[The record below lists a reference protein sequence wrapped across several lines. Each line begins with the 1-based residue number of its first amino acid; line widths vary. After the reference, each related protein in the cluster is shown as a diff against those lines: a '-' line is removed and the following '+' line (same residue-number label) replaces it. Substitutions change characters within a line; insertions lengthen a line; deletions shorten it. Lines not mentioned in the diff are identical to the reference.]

1 MLTEAG
7 IARIEELCK
16 HYPNKKSALVPAL
29 YVAQREYGG
38 WLPREAMVEV
48 AEVLELPESHVFGV
62 ASFYSM
68 FYRRPVGKT
77 LVQVCTTSPCQLRGA
92 CEIVEVFKK
101 KLGIEVGQ
109 TTPDGEFTLQEV
121 ECLAACHE
129 APMAQINEDYYFQL
143 DEAKIDEIVAA
154 LKKGEKPPYAEFEK
168 FFGNAHPITLTDEE
182 LGINTHGISRAENIE
197 KKEKPVED
205 AATAES
211 SATTT

>member
-1 MLTEAG
+1 
-7 IARIEELCK
+7 
-16 HYPNKKSALVPAL
+16 
-29 YVAQREYGG
+29 
-38 WLPREAMVEV
+38 
-48 AEVLELPESHVFGV
+48 VFGV

-92 CEIVEVFKK
+92 CETVEVFKK

>member
-7 IARIEELCK
+7 IARIEEICK
-16 HYPNKKSALVPAL
+16 EYPIKKSAIIPAL

-68 FYRRPVGKT
+68 FYRSPVGKN

-92 CEIVEVFKK
+92 CEIIEVFKK
-101 KLGIEVGQ
+101 RLGIEVGE
-109 TTPDGEFTLQEV
+109 TTADGEFTLREV

-129 APMAQINEDYYFQL
+129 APMAQINEDYFFQL
-143 DEAKIDEIVAA
+143 DEVKVDEIITA
-154 LKKGEKPPYAEFEK
+154 LQKGEKPKSAEFDK
-168 FFGNAHPITLTDEE
+168 FFGNAHPITLSDEE
-182 LGINTHGISRAENIE
+182 LGIDLSGITRAEPVD
-197 KKEKPVED
+197 KKEKPVEE
-205 AATAES
+205 AATAV
-211 SATTT
+211 

>member
-16 HYPNKKSALVPAL
+16 EYPNKKSALVPAL

-38 WLPREAMVEV
+38 WLPRESRVEV

-62 ASFYSM
+62 SSFYSM
-68 FYRRPVGKT
+68 FYRKPVGKK
-77 LVQVCTTSPCQLRGA
+77 LVQVCTTSPCALRGA

-109 TTPDGEFTLQEV
+109 TTPDGEFTLMEV

-143 DEAKIDEIVAA
+143 DEAKVDEIITA
-154 LKKGEKPPYAEFEK
+154 LQKGEKPQSAEFDK
-168 FFGNAHPITLTDEE
+168 FFGNAHPISLTDEE
-182 LGINTHGISRAENIE
+182 LGIDTRGITRAENVE
-197 KKEKPVED
+197 KIEKPVEE
-205 AATAES
+205 AATA
-211 SATTT
+211 

>member
-1 MLTEAG
+1 MLTDAG

-16 HYPNKKSALVPAL
+16 EYPNKKSALVPAL

-92 CEIVEVFKK
+92 CEAVELFKK
-101 KLGIEVGQ
+101 KLGIEVGE

-129 APMAQINEDYYFQL
+129 APMAQINEDYYFKL
-143 DEAKIDEIVAA
+143 DEAKIDEIITA
-154 LKKGEKPPYAEFEK
+154 LQKGEKPQSAEFDQ

-182 LGINTHGISRAENIE
+182 LGIDTRGIVRAEPVE
-197 KKEKPVED
+197 KIEKPVEAEA
-205 AATAES
+205 AATA
-211 SATTT
+211 